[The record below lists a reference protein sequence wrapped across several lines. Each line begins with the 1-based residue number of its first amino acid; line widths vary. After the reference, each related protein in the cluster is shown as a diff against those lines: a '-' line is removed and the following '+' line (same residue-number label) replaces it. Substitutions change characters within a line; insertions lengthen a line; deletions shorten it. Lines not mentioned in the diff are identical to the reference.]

1 MVVRKK
7 VEEQASVVQEE
18 IIPNVE
24 EKPAMEVSCS
34 CKDNRTKDDIDLIEK
49 KKALISCMIDKAHD
63 LLKSAGDG
71 SGELK
76 IKQIEKAIE
85 IYKAIHYA

>member
-1 MVVRKK
+1 MVARKK
-7 VEEQASVVQEE
+7 AEEETTVVQDE
-18 IIPNVE
+18 IIP
-24 EKPAMEVSCS
+24 
-34 CKDNRTKDDIDLIEK
+34 KDNSTKDDIDLIEK
-49 KKALISCMIDKAHD
+49 KKALISSMIDKAHD
-63 LLKSAGDG
+63 LLRAAGDG

>member
-1 MVVRKK
+1 MVARKK
-7 VEEQASVVQEE
+7 AEEETTVVQDG
-18 IIPNVE
+18 ITPNVE
-24 EKPAMEVSCS
+24 EKPTMEVH
-34 CKDNRTKDDIDLIEK
+34 RTKDDIDLIEK
-49 KKALISCMIDKAHD
+49 KKALIRCMIDKAHD
-63 LLKSAGDG
+63 LLRAAGDG